1 VTTIVNPN
9 LAVYE
14 FFLFIPAIYFLIDKI
29 KMSKVSFYNEK
40 IKYLIFLSFVI
51 VQDINFP
58 FFCATTIFFYIIY
71 NNYKKNDILI

>member
-1 VTTIVNPN
+1 MTTIVNPN